1 MIQTC
6 VSKRAIQSVERV
18 SEQDINVLRQKIEHR
33 QDIGAVESGDI
44 FTLSNP
50 HYIKSGVF
58 YDMVLDFL

>member
-1 MIQTC
+1 VIQTC
-6 VSKRAIQSVERV
+6 VSKRAIQNAERV
-18 SEQDINVLRQKIEHR
+18 SEQDIIAKIQVQEQK
-33 QDIGAVESGDI
+33 QDIGHVENGDI